1 MPHLIEVMNKQYA
14 EIHQQNMSTIQIESL
29 WQYIQSLS
37 LSKRNRK
44 WLAERLLA
52 NDNAEEKPNATTLQ
66 AIKEAEDG
74 EATTFTSLDDFKKHM
89 YEL

>member
-1 MPHLIEVMNKQYA
+1 
-14 EIHQQNMSTIQIESL
+14 MSTVQIESL

-37 LSKRNRK
+37 LSKRNKK

-66 AIKEAEDG
+66 AIKEVEEG
-74 EATTFTSLDDFKKHM
+74 EVTTFTSLDDFKKHM